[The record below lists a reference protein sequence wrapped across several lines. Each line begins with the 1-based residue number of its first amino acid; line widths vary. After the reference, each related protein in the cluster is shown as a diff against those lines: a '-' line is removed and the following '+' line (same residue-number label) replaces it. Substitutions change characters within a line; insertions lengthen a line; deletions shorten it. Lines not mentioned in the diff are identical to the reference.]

1 MATLDGK
8 TVIPGFPKWDLD
20 WQTMLPAVVTN
31 TTFELGAKGIM
42 FSSDAGESE
51 WSTEFPDIP
60 YKDTTEA
67 AQFQAYVAD
76 LSVDS
81 LIGSWLEV
89 GSIAGQIQGDDV
101 PGTNQTITASE
112 LDIALSG
119 FSKKYGADTIVD
131 LKLACTK
138 LHDFTSSAANQD
150 VTVLGTANLQFW
162 PRFNSTTE
170 LAVEIDLVDIK
181 FTGGI
186 AISGYN
192 ATADISTFLV
202 DKVVVVS
209 STIGNISAFKLKL
222 EMNTIS
228 RVLVPSL
235 NKFLK
240 KYVVPIPKNILGVFQ
255 LSDIFLKYNDGF
267 IYAGATPTFLPPTGP
282 VNSFLVGF

>member
-1 MATLDGK
+1 
-8 TVIPGFPKWDLD
+8 
-20 WQTMLPAVVTN
+20 
-31 TTFELGAKGIM
+31 
-42 FSSDAGESE
+42 
-51 WSTEFPDIP
+51 
-60 YKDTTEA
+60 
-67 AQFQAYVAD
+67 
-76 LSVDS
+76 
-81 LIGSWLEV
+81 
-89 GSIAGQIQGDDV
+89 
-101 PGTNQTITASE
+101 
-112 LDIALSG
+112 
-119 FSKKYGADTIVD
+119 

-267 IYAGATPTFLPPTGP
+267 IYAGATPTFLPPAGP